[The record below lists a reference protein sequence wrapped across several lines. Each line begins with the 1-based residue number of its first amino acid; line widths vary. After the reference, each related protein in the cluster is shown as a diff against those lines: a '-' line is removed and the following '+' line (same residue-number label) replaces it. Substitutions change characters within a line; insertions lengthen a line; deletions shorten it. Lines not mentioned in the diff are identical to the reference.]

1 MIAAQGGGLLRF
13 ATFLAPNMLP
23 VYRFLADRIADRLG
37 RPVELVAGTSFD
49 QFEHGEADL
58 GVLCGL
64 PYVWLAAR
72 RPPPVEPL
80 AAPVLAGDRYGGR
93 PVYYSD
99 VIVRRDSPISCL
111 DELRG
116 RSWAYNEPA
125 SHSGHTVT
133 LYSLVRMGAQP
144 GFFARMVEAGF
155 HQRALRLVAAGVV
168 DAAAIDSQVLAI
180 ELRDH
185 PDLDGLRVIG
195 SFGPSTIQPVVAA
208 GCLPERLKDQVRDLL
223 VELADDP
230 TARPMLDHGFI
241 DHFAP
246 VDDAAYDDIRAML
259 TVIEAAGWTSLTQTV

>member
-1 MIAAQGGGLLRF
+1 MIAVQGGPLRF

-23 VYRFLADRIADRLG
+23 VYRLLADRIGGRLG
-37 RPVELVAGTSFD
+37 RPVELVVGSSYD
-49 QFEHGEADL
+49 QFERGGADL
-58 GVLCGL
+58 GVICGL

-72 RPPPVEPL
+72 RPQPVEPL
-80 AAPVLAGDRYGGR
+80 AAPVLAGHRYAGR

-111 DELRG
+111 EELRG

-133 LYSLVRMGAQP
+133 LFSLVRMGAQP
-144 GFFARMVEAGF
+144 GFFARVVAAGF
-155 HQRALRLVAAGVV
+155 HQRAIRLVAAGAV

-208 GCLPERLKDQVRDLL
+208 SRLPEQLKDEVRDLL

-230 TARPMLDHGFI
+230 TARSVLDHGFI

-246 VDDAAYDDIRAML
+246 VDDTAYDDIRAML
-259 TVIEAAGWTSLTQTV
+259 TVIEAAGWTSLTQT